1 MLPLQF
7 KHIPFIET
15 AIAVLIICLP
25 FSNSTLLINGIQTAK
40 SFNFF
45 YSTLILITIAALGI
59 LFKKERLKVKV
70 TAIDILLLVFVA
82 WLTLN
87 KYLFQEFHSL
97 SLRYFELLGL
107 GTLYIIV
114 RSLNTKYALYLLVS
128 ICIGGALQA
137 VYGNLQLWGYYPS
150 HHGMFK
156 MTGSFFNP
164 GPYAGYLCAVL
175 PVAVGLFLGY
185 REKEVGGF
193 DATLRYAFDAT
204 RLKSLMFASLTFDAS
219 RLKLTSFAFEKFD
232 VRKLF
237 RSNIEASDGA
247 AIKREAVNSEASIN
261 ERSGLRSIA
270 KFRESESNA
279 QRSEALN
286 GEAPNLIEQLS
297 SLAIKYL
304 SLITIITILLV
315 LPAARSR
322 AAWLGAIAGVAYLA
336 WHKYNLRELFKQRS
350 VKRRSHQ
357 TRSIKLFKHSIR
369 VRNSVLVTMLIIV
382 LAATTLG
389 LYHFKKDSA
398 DGRLLIWTV
407 TANIIKDNPL
417 LGVGHDRLKAHYMD
431 YQADYFL
438 NNPGS
443 KYEQVADDNQYAFNE
458 ALLAWS
464 ENGFIG
470 LLLLGGIVLAVF
482 NSMFQVSSFRLTQS
496 GTWNL
501 KPETERSVVKPE
513 TIIRATIL
521 SILVFGLF
529 AYPSEILPIKMVAI
543 TCLGLLANYFA
554 LNTSNIESESN
565 MSVASIKRIASNA
578 KRSGASNGAAKP
590 GTWNLK
596 PVISIAILLLTI
608 FAYPQI
614 SKLKNAHTTWKD
626 AMDLYNYGLYEQSLS
641 DYEKAYPILKHNGE
655 FLINYGKALSIAG
668 KHAEAVSLLEQAK
681 NYQSN
686 SVLYTALGDSHKALE
701 EYEKAEQHYLQAANM
716 APGKFY
722 PLYLLAKLYDESG
735 QQHKAIAMA
744 NAIMN
749 KEVKVH
755 SIAIEE
761 IREEMKVITEL

>member
-7 KHIPFIET
+7 KHIPFVET

-25 FSNSTLLINGIQTAK
+25 FSNSTMLINGIQTAK

-45 YSTLILITIAALGI
+45 YSVLGLMMLGSIAVLFHKRKLQLRITS
-59 LFKKERLKVKV
+59 
-70 TAIDILLLVFVA
+70 IDMLLLLLVV
-82 WLTLN
+82 WITIN
-87 KYLFQEFHSL
+87 KYLIHDIYCL
-97 SLRYFELLGL
+97 SLNYYELLGL
-107 GTLYIIV
+107 SVLYVII
-114 RSLNTKYALYLLVS
+114 RSINKRYVLLFLIS
-128 ICIGGALQA
+128 ICISGAAQA
-137 VYGNLQLWGYYPS
+137 IYGNLQLWGYFPS
-150 HHGMFK
+150 HHGLFK

-175 PVAVGLFLGY
+175 PVAVGIYWCFESFRFQISGSKFQVSSLT
-185 REKEVGGF
+185 
-193 DATLRYAFDAT
+193 TLRSVDLRF
-204 RLKSLMFASLTFDAS
+204 RL
-219 RLKLTSFAFEKFD
+219 
-232 VRKLF
+232 
-237 RSNIEASDGA
+237 
-247 AIKREAVNSEASIN
+247 
-261 ERSGLRSIA
+261 
-270 KFRESESNA
+270 A
-279 QRSEALN
+279 QL
-286 GEAPNLIEQLS
+286 GTCNLQPLI
-297 SLAIKYL
+297 IKYVAL
-304 SLITIITILLV
+304 FTIITILLV

-336 WHKYNLRELFKQRS
+336 WHKYNLGELFKQRS

-357 TRSIKLFKHSIR
+357 TRSIKLFNNSIR
-369 VRNSVLVTMLIIV
+369 VRNSVLVTMLVIV

-389 LYHFKKDSA
+389 LYHYKKDSA

-417 LGVGHDRLKAHYMD
+417 LGVGHDRFKAHYMN
-431 YQADYFL
+431 YQADYFR

-458 ALLAWS
+458 PLLTWS
-464 ENGFIG
+464 ENGLIG

-614 SKLKNAHTTWKD
+614 SKLKSAHTTWKD
-626 AMDLYNYGLYEQSLS
+626 AMDLYNYGLYVQCLTS
-641 DYEKAYPILKHNGE
+641 YEKAYPVLKHNGE
-655 FLINYGKALSIAG
+655 FLINYGKALSIAE
-668 KHAEAVSLLEQAK
+668 KHTEAVSLFEQAK
-681 NYQSN
+681 SYQSN

>member
-1 MLPLQF
+1 
-7 KHIPFIET
+7 
-15 AIAVLIICLP
+15 
-25 FSNSTLLINGIQTAK
+25 
-40 SFNFF
+40 
-45 YSTLILITIAALGI
+45 
-59 LFKKERLKVKV
+59 
-70 TAIDILLLVFVA
+70 
-82 WLTLN
+82 
-87 KYLFQEFHSL
+87 
-97 SLRYFELLGL
+97 
-107 GTLYIIV
+107 
-114 RSLNTKYALYLLVS
+114 
-128 ICIGGALQA
+128 
-137 VYGNLQLWGYYPS
+137 
-150 HHGMFK
+150 
-156 MTGSFFNP
+156 
-164 GPYAGYLCAVL
+164 
-175 PVAVGLFLGY
+175 
-185 REKEVGGF
+185 
-193 DATLRYAFDAT
+193 
-204 RLKSLMFASLTFDAS
+204 
-219 RLKLTSFAFEKFD
+219 
-232 VRKLF
+232 
-237 RSNIEASDGA
+237 
-247 AIKREAVNSEASIN
+247 
-261 ERSGLRSIA
+261 
-270 KFRESESNA
+270 
-279 QRSEALN
+279 
-286 GEAPNLIEQLS
+286 
-297 SLAIKYL
+297 
-304 SLITIITILLV
+304 
-315 LPAARSR
+315 
-322 AAWLGAIAGVAYLA
+322 
-336 WHKYNLRELFKQRS
+336 
-350 VKRRSHQ
+350 
-357 TRSIKLFKHSIR
+357 
-369 VRNSVLVTMLIIV
+369 MLIIV

-529 AYPSEILPIKMVAI
+529 AYPSEILPIKMIGILCLGILSNVQI
-543 TCLGLLANYFA
+543 TKKLTCLEVQHETCN
-554 LNTSNIESESN
+554 LNRSEARSIAKFRESESKGAAQLE
-565 MSVASIKRIASNA
+565 SE
-578 KRSGASNGAAKP
+578 RSGDRRSQI
-590 GTWNLK
+590 WNLK
-596 PVISIAILLLTI
+596 LGIFFAILLITI

-626 AMDLYNYGLYEQSLS
+626 AIDLYNYGLYVQCLTS
-641 DYEKAYPILKHNGE
+641 YEKAYPVLKHNGE